1 MARIEQKNGMPAFA
15 GMTHKNIRHT
25 RAGGCLILFF
35 LIWMSVSSVQAAP
48 FQNDSGNAFSIWLS
62 ALQQDAIANGIS
74 PETARSALGVVMLD
88 DRVVTL
94 DQKQPEGT
102 VTFDAYSRR
111 IVSASR
117 ITTGHALLEKY
128 STELNE
134 IGQRYGVQPQVIVAL
149 WGMESSFG
157 RNSGDYNIVDSLV
170 TLAYEGRRADFF
182 RKELFNALRI
192 LDQEHIPATSLR
204 GSWAG
209 AMGQCQFMPSTYLR
223 YAVDY
228 NNNGVKNIWTEPTDV
243 WASIANYIAAE
254 GWKSDQTWGREV
266 ELQKDITASEI
277 GLDHQHTLAEW
288 QQWGVRSLDGSAL
301 PDKPLKASLIQP
313 DGADGRSFLVY
324 DNFRALMRWNHSTYF
339 ATAVGLLADR
349 IDE

>member
-1 MARIEQKNGMPAFA
+1 MAAMRFFSVIALVAFC
-15 GMTHKNIRHT
+15 T
-25 RAGGCLILFF
+25 
-35 LIWMSVSSVQAAP
+35 SVQAAP
-48 FQNDSGNAFSIWLS
+48 LQNNATTNGFAQWLQV
-62 ALQQDAIANGIS
+62 LEQDAVANGIN
-74 PETARSALGVVMLD
+74 PETAHAALSHVILD
-88 DRVVTL
+88 NRVIAL
-94 DQKQPEGT
+94 DQKQPET
-102 VTFDAYSRR
+102 TITFDTYMRR
-111 IVSASR
+111 IVTQSR
-117 ITTGHALLEKY
+117 IEAGRQLLDKY
-128 STELNE
+128 GDKLNE
-134 IGQRYGVQPQVIVAL
+134 ISQHYGVQPQVIVAL

-192 LDQEHIPATSLR
+192 LDNEHIPATALR

-228 NNNGVKNIWTEPTDV
+228 DQNGVKDIWSDPSDV

-254 GWKSDQTWGREV
+254 GWRSDLTWGREV
-266 ELQKDITASEI
+266 ELDQDIPASDV

-288 QQWGVRSLDGSAL
+288 QQRGVHSLNGDNLPNKAL
-301 PDKPLKASLIQP
+301 SASLIQP
-313 DGADGRSFLVY
+313 DGPDGRSFLVY
-324 DNFRALMRWNHSTYF
+324 DNFRALMRWNRSTYF

-349 IDE
+349 IEE